1 MHLKNRSEAVDQPSF
16 QKQLGALRDHRA
28 AKSGSMR
35 EAFAADPQRFEKFS
49 ASDSDV
55 LLDWSKCAVDAR
67 TMELLEKLAEAAD
80 LEGRRDAMFAGK
92 KINVTEGRAVLH
104 TALRNLTGKGIVLD
118 GQDVKAEVLA
128 VLDAMGAFADAV
140 RSGKAAGATG
150 KKITDIVNIGIGGS
164 DLGPAMATLALA
176 PYHDGP
182 RAHYVSNIDGAHI
195 HDTLK
200 GLSAETT
207 LFIIASKTFTTVETM
222 TNAETARGWVEKAL
236 GKEAVG
242 KHFAA
247 VSTALDLVAKFGI
260 APDRVFGFWDW
271 VGGRYSVWG
280 AIGLPVMIAVGP
292 RNFRAFLDGAHE
304 MDEHFRTAPLARNLP
319 ALMGLIGW
327 WHRVICKYPARA
339 VIPYDQRLSRL
350 PAYLQQLDMESNGKS
365 VTLDGGA
372 VTTPTGPLVW
382 GEPGTNG
389 QHAFFQLL
397 HQGTDFIP
405 VEFLAAAV
413 GHEPELKHHH
423 DLLLANC
430 LAQSEAFMKGRTLE
444 EARAQMLAKG
454 MKPADVDRI
463 APHRVFSGD
472 RPSVTILY
480 RKLDPHT
487 FGRLIALYEHRV
499 FVEGT
504 LFNINSFDQWG
515 VELGKELA
523 TGLLPVVEGKENAA
537 KRDASTAGLVEYIHR
552 LRGLE

>member
-1 MHLKNRSEAVDQPSF
+1 MDQSAF
-16 QKQLGALRDHRA
+16 DKQLAALRDQRA
-28 AKSGSMR
+28 AAKGTMR
-35 EAFAADPQRFEKFS
+35 EAFAADPKRFERFS
-49 ASDSDV
+49 ATDGDL
-55 LLDWSKCAVDAR
+55 LLDWSKCAVDAD
-67 TMELLEKLAEAAD
+67 TMAMLEKLAAAAD
-80 LEGRRDAMFAGK
+80 LAGRRAAMFEGK
-92 KINVTEGRAVLH
+92 KINITENRAVLH
-104 TALRNLTGKGIVLD
+104 TALRNLTGKGVVVD
-118 GQDVKAEVLA
+118 GQDTKADVIA
-128 VLDAMGAFADAV
+128 VLDAMGAFADDI

-164 DLGPAMATLALA
+164 DLGPAMVTLALA

-182 RAHYVSNIDGAHI
+182 RAHYVSNVDGAHI

-200 GLSAETT
+200 GLSPETT

-222 TNAETARGWVEKAL
+222 TNAETARKWVEKAL
-236 GKEAVG
+236 GKEAIG

-260 APDRVFGFWDW
+260 ASDRVFGFWDW
-271 VGGRYSVWG
+271 VGGRYSVWS
-280 AIGLPVMIAVGP
+280 AIGLPVMIAIGP

-304 MDEHFRTAPLARNLP
+304 MDEHFRSAPLQKNLP
-319 ALMGLIGW
+319 VLLGLIGW
-327 WHRVICKYPARA
+327 WHRVVCKYPARA

-413 GHEPELKHHH
+413 GHEPELKHQH

-444 EARAQMLAKG
+444 EARTQMLAKG

-463 APHRVFSGD
+463 APHRVFSGN
-472 RPSVTILY
+472 RPSLTILY
-480 RKLDPHT
+480 RKLDPRT
-487 FGRLIALYEHRV
+487 LGRLIALYEHRV

-523 TGLLPVVEGKENAA
+523 TGLLPVVEGKETAA
-537 KRDASTAGLVEYIHR
+537 KRDASTAGLVAYIHQ
-552 LRGLE
+552 LRGAE

>member
-1 MHLKNRSEAVDQPSF
+1 MDQSAF
-16 QKQLGALRDHRA
+16 DKQVTALREQRA
-28 AKSGSMR
+28 AAKGSMR
-35 EAFAADPQRFEKFS
+35 EAFAADPKRFERFS
-49 ASDSDV
+49 ATDGDL
-55 LLDWSKCAVDAR
+55 LLDWSKCAVDGD
-67 TMELLEKLAEAAD
+67 TMAMLEKLATAAD
-80 LEGRRDAMFAGK
+80 LAGRRAAMFEGK
-92 KINVTEGRAVLH
+92 KINITENRAVLH
-104 TALRNLTGKGIVLD
+104 TALRNLTGKGVVVD
-118 GQDVKAEVLA
+118 GQDTKADVIA
-128 VLDAMGAFADAV
+128 VLDAMGAFAHAI

-164 DLGPAMATLALA
+164 DLGPAMVTLALA

-182 RAHYVSNIDGAHI
+182 RAHYVSNVDGAHI

-200 GLSAETT
+200 GLSPETT
-207 LFIIASKTFTTVETM
+207 LFIVASKTFTTVETM
-222 TNAETARGWVEKAL
+222 TNAETARKWVEKAL

-260 APDRVFGFWDW
+260 ASDRVFGFWDW
-271 VGGRYSVWG
+271 VGGRYSVWS

-304 MDEHFRTAPLARNLP
+304 MDEHFRSAPLQRNLP
-319 ALMGLIGW
+319 ALLGLIGW
-327 WHRVICKYPARA
+327 WHRVVCKYPARA

-413 GHEPELKHHH
+413 GHEPELKHQH

-463 APHRVFSGD
+463 APHRVFSGN
-472 RPSVTILY
+472 RPSLTILY
-480 RKLDPHT
+480 RKLDPRT
-487 FGRLIALYEHRV
+487 LGRLIALYEHRV

-523 TGLLPVVEGKENAA
+523 TGLLPVVEGKETAA
-537 KRDASTAGLVEYIHR
+537 KRDASTAGLVAHIHQ
-552 LRGLE
+552 LRGAE

>member
-1 MHLKNRSEAVDQPSF
+1 MDQSSF
-16 QKQLGALRDHRA
+16 DKQLAALRDQRA
-28 AKSGSMR
+28 AAKGTMR
-35 EAFAADPQRFEKFS
+35 EAFAADPRRFETFS
-49 ASDSDV
+49 ATDGDL
-55 LLDWSKCAVDAR
+55 LLDWSKCAVDAN
-67 TMELLEKLAEAAD
+67 TMTMLERLAGAAD
-80 LEGRRDAMFAGK
+80 LAGRRAAMFEGK
-92 KINVTEGRAVLH
+92 KINITENRAVLH
-104 TALRNLTGKGIVLD
+104 TALRNLTGKGVIVD
-118 GQDVKAEVLA
+118 GQDTKADVIA
-128 VLDAMGAFADAV
+128 VLDAMGAFADAI
-140 RSGKAAGATG
+140 RSGKALGATG

-164 DLGPAMATLALA
+164 DLGPAMVTLALA

-182 RAHYVSNIDGAHI
+182 RAHYVSNVDGAHI

-207 LFIIASKTFTTVETM
+207 LFIVASKTFTTVETM
-222 TNAETARGWVEKAL
+222 TNAETARDWVQKAL

-260 APDRVFGFWDW
+260 EQDRVFGFWDW
-271 VGGRYSVWG
+271 VGGRYSVWS

-304 MDEHFRTAPLARNLP
+304 MDEHFRSAPLQKNLP
-319 ALMGLIGW
+319 VLLGLIGW
-327 WHRVICKYPARA
+327 WHRVVCKYPARA

-365 VTLDGGA
+365 VTLDATA
-372 VTTPTGPLVW
+372 VATPTGPLVW

-413 GHEPELKHHH
+413 GHEPELKHQH

-463 APHRVFSGD
+463 APHRVFSGN
-472 RPSVTILY
+472 RPSLTILY
-480 RKLDPHT
+480 RKLDPRT
-487 FGRLIALYEHRV
+487 LGRIIALYEHRV

-523 TGLLPVVEGKENAA
+523 TGLLPVVEGKETAA
-537 KRDASTAGLVEYIHR
+537 NRDASTAGLVAHIHQ
-552 LRGLE
+552 LRGKE

>member
-1 MHLKNRSEAVDQPSF
+1 MDQSSF
-16 QKQLGALRDHRA
+16 DKQLAALRDQRA
-28 AKSGSMR
+28 AAKGTMR
-35 EAFAADPQRFEKFS
+35 EAFAADPKRFETFS
-49 ASDSDV
+49 ATDGDL
-55 LLDWSKCAVDAR
+55 LLDWSKCAVDAN
-67 TMELLEKLAEAAD
+67 TMTMLEKLADAAD
-80 LEGRRDAMFAGK
+80 LAGRRAAMFEGK
-92 KINVTEGRAVLH
+92 KINITENRAVLH
-104 TALRNLTGKGIVLD
+104 TALRNLTGRSVVVD
-118 GQDVKAEVLA
+118 GQDTKADVIA
-128 VLDAMGAFADAV
+128 VLDAMGAFADAI
-140 RSGKAAGATG
+140 RSGKAVGATG

-164 DLGPAMATLALA
+164 DLGPAMVTLALA

-182 RAHYVSNIDGAHI
+182 RAHYVSNVDGAHI

-207 LFIIASKTFTTVETM
+207 LFIVASKTFTTVETM
-222 TNAETARGWVEKAL
+222 TNAQTARQWVEKAL
-236 GKEAVG
+236 GKEAIG

-260 APDRVFGFWDW
+260 EQDRVFGFWDW
-271 VGGRYSVWG
+271 VGGRYSVWS

-304 MDEHFRTAPLARNLP
+304 MDEHFRSAPMQKNLP
-319 ALMGLIGW
+319 VLLGLIGW
-327 WHRVICKYPARA
+327 WHRVVCKYPARA

-365 VTLDGGA
+365 VTLDGTA
-372 VTTPTGPLVW
+372 VATPTGPLVW

-405 VEFLAAAV
+405 VEFLAAAI
-413 GHEPELKHHH
+413 GHEPELKHQH

-463 APHRVFSGD
+463 APHRVFSGN
-472 RPSVTILY
+472 RPSLTILY
-480 RKLDPHT
+480 RKLDPRT
-487 FGRLIALYEHRV
+487 LGRIIALYEHRV

-523 TGLLPVVEGKENAA
+523 TGLLPVVEGKETAA
-537 KRDASTAGLVEYIHR
+537 KRDASTAGLVAYIHQ
-552 LRGLE
+552 LRGKE

>member
-1 MHLKNRSEAVDQPSF
+1 MDQSSFDKHLA
-16 QKQLGALRDHRA
+16 ALRDQRA
-28 AKSGSMR
+28 AAKGTMR
-35 EAFAADPQRFEKFS
+35 EAFAADPKRFDTFS
-49 ASDSDV
+49 ATDGDL
-55 LLDWSKCAVDAR
+55 LLDWSKCAVDAN
-67 TMELLEKLAEAAD
+67 TMTMLEKLAGAAD
-80 LEGRRDAMFAGK
+80 LAGRRAAMFEGK
-92 KINVTEGRAVLH
+92 KINITENRAVLH
-104 TALRNLTGKGIVLD
+104 TALRNLTGKSVVVD
-118 GQDVKAEVLA
+118 GQDTKADVIA
-128 VLDAMGAFADAV
+128 VLDAMGAFADAI

-164 DLGPAMATLALA
+164 DLGPAMVTLALA

-182 RAHYVSNIDGAHI
+182 RAHYVSNVDGAHI

-207 LFIIASKTFTTVETM
+207 LFIVASKTFTTVETM
-222 TNAETARGWVEKAL
+222 TNAETARDWLQKAL

-260 APDRVFGFWDW
+260 EQDRVFGFWDW
-271 VGGRYSVWG
+271 VGGRYSVWS

-304 MDEHFRTAPLARNLP
+304 MDEHFRSAPMQKNLP
-319 ALMGLIGW
+319 VLLGLIGW
-327 WHRVICKYPARA
+327 WHRVVCKYPARA

-365 VTLDGGA
+365 VTLDGTPVA
-372 VTTPTGPLVW
+372 TPTGPLVW

-413 GHEPELKHHH
+413 GHEPELKHQH

-454 MKPADVDRI
+454 MKPAEVDRI
-463 APHRVFSGD
+463 APHRVFSGN
-472 RPSVTILY
+472 RPSLTILY
-480 RKLDPHT
+480 RKLDPRT
-487 FGRLIALYEHRV
+487 LGRLIALYEHRV

-523 TGLLPVVEGKENAA
+523 TGLLPVVEGKETAA
-537 KRDASTAGLVEYIHR
+537 NRDASTAGLVAHIHQ
-552 LRGLE
+552 LRGKE